1 MSRTT
6 LDLWVGFFVAVGLGA
21 LLFLA
26 LKVGNMASSTSGDAY
41 AIQAKFDNIGG
52 LKVRGAVKSAGVV
65 VGRVSD
71 IHFDPEAYQAVV
83 TIRIDARYRFPR
95 DTFATINT
103 SGLLGEQYIGL
114 EVGGDTAMLK
124 EGDKIKKTQSAVVLE
139 KLISQF
145 MFDKAATD
153 DGKK

>member
-26 LKVGNMASSTSGDAY
+26 LKVGNMASASSGDTY

-65 VGRVSD
+65 VGRVTE
-71 IHFDPEAYQAVV
+71 IHFDAEAYQAVV
-83 TIRIDARYRFPR
+83 TIRIDARYKFPR

-114 EVGGDTAMLK
+114 EVGGDIAMLK
-124 EGDKIKKTQSAVVLE
+124 EGDTVKKTQSAVVLE

-145 MFDKAATD
+145 MFDKAAAD